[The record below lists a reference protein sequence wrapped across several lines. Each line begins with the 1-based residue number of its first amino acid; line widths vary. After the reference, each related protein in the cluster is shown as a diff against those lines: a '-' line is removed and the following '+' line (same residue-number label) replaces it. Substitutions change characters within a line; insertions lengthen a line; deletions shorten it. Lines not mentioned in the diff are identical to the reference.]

1 MATRISIDVDLTLIN
16 ENGELLPDA
25 IEGLKALKA
34 KGYLLMLWSYGG
46 EDYARSVAQKHKLEK
61 FFEGYA
67 TKPDLVIDDDFGAIS
82 QLPTIDVRVAKDW
95 SQIAERTIKLAEDMD
110 NRTSAQDAPHWLKA
124 MWRDRFNVGVQSS
137 IAIWRQRETYFRWPK
152 QARNFSS
159 EFALNWVRHKDGK
172 RKDCY
177 NYPQPLADE
186 ITRRGFRVDRH
197 NNGSAIVSFLLAEGE
212 RPLRPFPSRWGWTI
226 HHIYDGQHPH
236 FQNEQVPHAK
246 VPHAI
251 NDPNLFTDSRGLV
264 AVHPFADYI
273 AMREPLLAWLLRWE
287 ASKRFPGFD
296 PMEVFN

>member
-16 ENGELLPDA
+16 ENGELLPGA
-25 IEGLKALKA
+25 IEGLKSLKA
-34 KGYLLMLWSYGG
+34 KGYLLTLWSYGG
-46 EDYARSVAQKHKLEK
+46 EDYARSVAQKYKLEK
-61 FFEGYA
+61 FFEGHA
-67 TKPDLVIDDDFGAIS
+67 TKPDLVIDDDFEAIS

-110 NRTSAQDAPHWLKA
+110 NRTSAQEAPHWLKA

-152 QARNFSS
+152 EERIISK
-159 EFALNWVRHKDGK
+159 EWVRHKDGRK
-172 RKDCY
+172 KDCY
-177 NYPQPLADE
+177 DYPTQLVDE
-186 ITRRGFRVDRH
+186 IKSAGLRVDRR
-197 NNGSAIVSFLLAEGE
+197 NNGPAIVSFLLAGGE

-226 HHIYDGQHPH
+226 HHIYDGQHPR
-236 FQNEQVPHAK
+236 FQNEQVPHA
-246 VPHAI
+246 I
-251 NDPNLFTDSRGLV
+251 NDPKLFTDSRGLV

-296 PMEVFN
+296 PMRVFN

>member
-16 ENGELLPDA
+16 ENSELLPGA
-25 IEGLKALKA
+25 IEGLIALKA
-34 KGYLLMLWSYGG
+34 KGYLLTLWSYGG
-46 EDYARSVAQKHKLEK
+46 EDYARSVAQKYKLET

-67 TKPDLVIDDDFGAIS
+67 TKPDLAIDDGFEAVS

-95 SQIAERTIKLAEDMD
+95 TQIAERTIKLAEDMD

-152 QARNFSS
+152 QERNICKEYS
-159 EFALNWVRHKDGK
+159 LNWTRHEDG
-172 RKDCY
+172 RRRDCY
-177 NYPQPLADE
+177 AYPQQLSDE
-186 ITRRGFRVDRH
+186 ITSRGFRVDGR
-197 NNGSAIVSFLLAEGE
+197 NNGPAIVSFLLAGGE

-226 HHIYDGQHPH
+226 HHIYDGEFPNPR
-236 FQNEQVPHAK
+236 FPNNQVPHA
-246 VPHAI
+246 PS
-251 NDPNLFTDSRGLV
+251 NPDLFTDAHGLV

-296 PMEVFN
+296 PMGVFN